1 MVTSLA
7 RHPAVSLPAL
17 QQVRRLRVLGFLQRM
32 RISSMVS
39 QPIDPERDNGPT
51 YLQIIHHAM
60 DLATV
65 RRKLESAQYHT
76 VQQWKHDVE
85 LIRENSHDLDGG
97 QALPSL
103 LAKELRQR
111 FRDKTENL
119 TDTPFVDWLSW
130 PEIIPADIDRIGKLG
145 PQPASPA
152 NPAVKVMATRDKSA
166 PIQATQP
173 TPDRAADRT
182 PRPGR
187 QRYR

>member
-7 RHPAVSLPAL
+7 RRPAVSLPVL
-17 QQVRRLRVLGFLQRM
+17 QQGRRLRVLGFLQRM
-32 RISSMVS
+32 RISSMFS

-51 YLQIIHHAM
+51 YLQIIHRAM

-65 RRKLESAQYHT
+65 RRKLEPAQYHP

-85 LIRENSHDLDGG
+85 LTWENSYDLDGG

-103 LAKELRQR
+103 LAKGLRQM
-111 FRDKTENL
+111 FRDKTDNL
-119 TDTPFVDWLSW
+119 TDSPFVDLLSW
-130 PEIIPADIDRIGKLG
+130 PEIIPADIDRIGILAR
-145 PQPASPA
+145 QSASPA
-152 NPAVKVMATRDKSA
+152 NPAVTVMAARQTSA
-166 PIQATQP
+166 PIQAIQP
-173 TPDRAADRT
+173 TPDRAGDRT